1 MNKPKPEPTVKSFYK
16 YKLNYSSNINYNY
29 SFTPKYNLKVWD
41 KPISNYNDNKYN
53 LKRENKD
60 YELAYKTDDFTPDSY
75 YQFNLKGMTDAK
87 MMLINYQTELEI
99 GNDFNRRL
107 RYDDTNET
115 LQEIAKEDDERT
127 TTFKLLLAELFRS
140 FNSE

>member
-1 MNKPKPEPTVKSFYK
+1 
-16 YKLNYSSNINYNY
+16 
-29 SFTPKYNLKVWD
+29 
-41 KPISNYNDNKYN
+41 
-53 LKRENKD
+53 
-60 YELAYKTDDFTPDSY
+60 
-75 YQFNLKGMTDAK
+75 MTHAK
-87 MMLINYQTELEI
+87 MMLNNYQTELEI

>member
-16 YKLNYSSNINYNY
+16 YKLNDSSNINYNY

-53 LKRENKD
+53 LERENKN
-60 YELAYKTDDFTPDSY
+60 YEMSYQTDDFTPDSY
-75 YQFNLKGMTDAK
+75 YQFNLKGMTHAK
-87 MMLINYQTELEI
+87 MMLNNYQTELEI